1 MRFATKH
8 FSAAALVAGAI
19 LTLLAGGCA
28 ATNILPIADEADFQ
42 RQVIEADKPVMV
54 DFYKEGGCPTCKLL
68 EPILDQLADEY
79 RGRVTFVKFAVMT
92 PFFQTTSEAIKQRYN
107 IIGIP
112 TAVLFVHGK
121 EVKRWPLYYLFDDY
135 RKTLDEVLGGPTPKA
150 ASAATGKPWGKS

>member
-1 MRFATKH
+1 MNRT
-8 FSAAALVAGAI
+8 AASMIACAV

-28 ATNILPIADEADFQ
+28 STNLVPIADEADFQ
-42 RQVIEADKPVMV
+42 RQVIEADKPVVV

-79 RGRVTFVKFAVMT
+79 RGRVIFVKFAVMT

-121 EVKRWPLYYLFDDY
+121 EVKRWPLYYMFDDY
-135 RKTLDEVLGGPTPKA
+135 RKTLDEVVGGPTPKA
-150 ASAATGKPWGKS
+150 ASTKTGRTWGKS

>member
-1 MRFATKH
+1 MLAPKR

-28 ATNILPIADEADFQ
+28 ATNLVPIADEADFQ
-42 RQVIEADKPVMV
+42 RQVIEADKPVVV

-79 RGRVTFVKFAVMT
+79 RGRVIFAKFAVMT
-92 PFFQTTSEAIKQRYN
+92 PFFQTTSEEIKQRYN

-112 TAVLFVHGK
+112 TAVLFVNGK
-121 EVKRWPLYYLFDDY
+121 EVKRWALYYMFDDY
-135 RKTLDEVLGGPTPKA
+135 RKTLDEVVGGPTPKA
-150 ASAATGKPWGKS
+150 APASTERALGKS